1 MFSAVFLAHVAFVT
15 TLIVNM
21 NIPFLLGAG
30 SINYWSLQQT
40 FHQAAWLQEGW
51 DEEVS

>member
-21 NIPFLLGAG
+21 NIPFLLGVG
-30 SINYWSLQQT
+30 SINYWSLQQG
-40 FHQAAWLQEGW
+40 FCQAAGCSKDWMKR
-51 DEEVS
+51 